1 MATWV
6 THLIIADKVMEKIP
20 ELDRR
25 GFCVGNIAPDCNV
38 ESADWKS
45 FTPSRK
51 VTHWMGSESKT
62 AADYHSFLLGYYCHL
77 LTDVGFQ
84 TFIRDEKRVKDAWS
98 RIKRHP
104 VYTDLVNGAEENWDN
119 YKLIMPKNKIMHELY
134 CMEAEY
140 LNEHPESSYISEIL
154 PLKEYPDYLD
164 YMPKG
169 CIARKVEVMGY
180 LPETEANFEPVVFSR
195 AEYLNFIQHTVEEL
209 CRATDRYAGH

>member
-62 AADYHSFLLGYYCHL
+62 AASQEKQTLWAIYLRQRRILNRSF
-77 LTDVGFQ
+77 FQ
-84 TFIRDEKRVKDAWS
+84 GQSI
-98 RIKRHP
+98 
-104 VYTDLVNGAEENWDN
+104 
-119 YKLIMPKNKIMHELY
+119 
-134 CMEAEY
+134 
-140 LNEHPESSYISEIL
+140 
-154 PLKEYPDYLD
+154 
-164 YMPKG
+164 
-169 CIARKVEVMGY
+169 
-180 LPETEANFEPVVFSR
+180 
-195 AEYLNFIQHTVEEL
+195 
-209 CRATDRYAGH
+209 